1 MQVVKTIKELR
12 DIIKVNKKLGKT
24 IGFVPTM
31 GALHNGHL
39 SLVKEAK
46 KETDFIVMSIFVNPI
61 QFAPNE
67 DFNKYPRP
75 IEKDIDLGAKN
86 GVDVLFNPEANEL
99 FDNNLTFVEVT
110 KLDKNL
116 CGFSRPIHF
125 KGVATIV
132 SKLFNIVTP
141 DKAFFGKKD
150 IQQFIIIKK
159 MVKDLNFDIEIVGVD
174 IFRDTDGLALSSR
187 NIYLTDEM
195 RQDALILNK
204 SLIKGA
210 SLITNGERDAKKI
223 VSIITNDIEKVKNVK
238 IDYVKIVSEEMV
250 DVDTVRDGDILSL
263 AVFIGET
270 RLIDNYIIGDKLWF

>member
-1 MQVVKTIKELR
+1 MLIIKTIKEIR
-12 DIIKVNKKLGKT
+12 DIIKNEKKLGKS
-24 IGFVPTM
+24 IGLVPTM

-39 SLVKEAK
+39 SLIKEAK
-46 KETDFIVMSIFVNPI
+46 EKSDFVVVSIFVNPI

-67 DFNKYPRP
+67 DFNRYPRP
-75 IEKDIDLGAKN
+75 IEKDIDLASKN
-86 GVDVLFNPEANEL
+86 GVDILFNPGVDEL
-99 FDNNLTFVEVT
+99 FDNSLTFVEVT

-116 CGFSRPIHF
+116 CGLSRSIHF
-125 KGVATIV
+125 RGVATIV

-150 IQQFIIIKK
+150 IQQLIIIKK
-159 MVKDLNFDIEIVGVD
+159 MVEDLNFDIETVGVD
-174 IFRDTDGLALSSR
+174 IFRETDGLAVSSR

-195 RQDALILNK
+195 RQDALILNR

-210 SLITNGERDAKKI
+210 NLVINGERDAKKI
-223 VSIITNDIEKVKNVK
+223 VSIITNDIEKIRNAK

-250 DVDTVRDGDILSL
+250 DIDNVRKGDILSL